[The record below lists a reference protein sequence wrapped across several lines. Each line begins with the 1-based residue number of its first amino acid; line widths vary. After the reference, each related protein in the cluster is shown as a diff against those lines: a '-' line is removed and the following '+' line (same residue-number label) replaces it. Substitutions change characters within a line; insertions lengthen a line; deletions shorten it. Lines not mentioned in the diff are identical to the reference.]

1 MWLAFFL
8 LAVFAVSAKLPAP
21 QLVLIKGV
29 LTAGFSFPTN
39 WGGGSEH
46 PLSFW
51 GSKLLRGALYTGF
64 YLIAI
69 LALCNLFTAS
79 VSQKGKLK
87 VAGVKL
93 PDLVDK
99 AGKDTVWLGT

>member
-1 MWLAFFL
+1 MRRS
-8 LAVFAVSAKLPAP
+8 VY
-21 QLVLIKGV
+21 
-29 LTAGFSFPTN
+29 
-39 WGGGSEH
+39 
-46 PLSFW
+46 
-51 GSKLLRGALYTGF
+51 RF

-87 VAGVKL
+87 VAGVKS

-99 AGKDTVWLGT
+99 AGKDTVWFGT